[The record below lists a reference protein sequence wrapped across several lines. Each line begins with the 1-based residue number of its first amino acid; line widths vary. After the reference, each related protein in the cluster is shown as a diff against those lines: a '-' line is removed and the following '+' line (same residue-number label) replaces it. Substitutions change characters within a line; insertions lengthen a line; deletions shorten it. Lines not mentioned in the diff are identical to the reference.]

1 MFLSYDSDEDEL
13 VPTDTSDTK
22 SYEVLITLQKK
33 VHTTSGSY
41 TKNSLFAFTTMDLV
55 IPNYCHGSVETKSD
69 DLPINSKKWSV
80 TSLQIIPD
88 PESS

>member
-1 MFLSYDSDEDEL
+1 MLLSYDGNEDEL

-22 SYEVLITLQKK
+22 LYEVLITLQKK

-41 TKNSLFAFTTMDLV
+41 TKNSLFAFTIMDLV

-69 DLPINSKKWSV
+69 SLSIKSKKCPV